1 MKKAYLS
8 FILPVVLFCPG
19 HMAAAQPIS
28 NSVAPPAVAAPALTA
43 EEKEKAGY
51 EKHTRP
57 VMEAL
62 KLDDAA
68 KAAKVHDTMVAQ
80 FAVWKAWHADNDA
93 RLKELWSQYAKVR
106 STKNQTNIDNAMS
119 QIDAVYAA
127 FKPEHDAFIARLS
140 AVLSPAQV
148 ETVEDTLTINKVRV
162 TFNAYQQIFQ
172 GLTDAQNAFILKNL
186 KAAREEAI
194 DAGSM
199 TEKSAF
205 FKKYKDRIEAYLTAQ
220 GYDVKQSYKDFIA
233 KQKADAEAKKAVAKP
248 AASDSEKQ

>member
-1 MKKAYLS
+1 MKKPYRSLFLPFALS
-8 FILPVVLFCPG
+8 CLVSL
-19 HMAAAQPIS
+19 ATAQPAL
-28 NSVAPPAVAAPALTA
+28 NPAAPPAATA
-43 EEKEKAGY
+43 SQTPEEKDKASH
-51 EKHTRP
+51 EKHTKP

-62 KLDDAA
+62 KLNDDA
-68 KAAKVHDTMVAQ
+68 KAAEVHDLMVAQ
-80 FAVWKAWHADNDA
+80 FAAWKAWHTQNDA
-93 RLKELWSQYAKVR
+93 RLKELWSQYAKDR

-140 AVLSPAQV
+140 AVLSPAQI
-148 ETVEDTLTINKVRV
+148 ETIEDTLTINKVRV
-162 TFNAYQQIFQ
+162 TFNAYQQIFH
-172 GLTDAQNAFILKNL
+172 GLTGEQNAFILKNL

-233 KQKADAEAKKAVAKP
+233 KQKAEADAKKAAAKP
-248 AASDSEKQ
+248 ADRDLEKQ